1 MGAVPGE
8 VEAEVKVED
17 LAWSPWRRQFTVATC
32 GGSRAV
38 STSALTLT
46 SIPALPRLT
55 HCHCPGTILQIHYFS
70 RTVRLHNRLH
80 DTDVPEPLL
89 ARD

>member
-1 MGAVPGE
+1 MVSLAATVNCRSLRRTPGGLNLNLILSLFL
-8 VEAEVKVED
+8 V
-17 LAWSPWRRQFTVATC
+17 SRIAT
-32 GGSRAV
+32 A
-38 STSALTLT
+38 
-46 SIPALPRLT
+46 
-55 HCHCPGTILQIHYFS
+55 PGTILQIHYFS